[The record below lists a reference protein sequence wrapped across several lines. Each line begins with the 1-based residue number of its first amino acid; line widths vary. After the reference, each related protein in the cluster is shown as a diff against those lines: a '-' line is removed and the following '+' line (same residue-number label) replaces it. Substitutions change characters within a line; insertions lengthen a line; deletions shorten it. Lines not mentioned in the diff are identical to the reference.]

1 VYKHL
6 EQLHR
11 EDPLDFVLELGD
23 TLDDG
28 YAKSYE
34 PDYATYLELVKDL
47 TICDSEDPLAGE
59 VPHYEMMGNHDTAPQ
74 TRFFDRKLW
83 YAGKVAFIAFFA
95 NYGGYPAVNG
105 SVDPSGVSYRSY
117 GVLKDEMIDFVEE
130 SVHKAKAAGAEKIV
144 LCCHYGIA
152 QDLPDPIL
160 PESGLGRLENLCR
173 EHNIR
178 LFLSGHEHTK
188 GSPVRKYGRLYNVD
202 AAMTAEQYGVVE
214 IYPDCT
220 YLTVYNTSDHSVSRV
235 DRMETGG

>member
-1 VYKHL
+1 
-6 EQLHR
+6 
-11 EDPLDFVLELGD
+11 
-23 TLDDG
+23 
-28 YAKSYE
+28 
-34 PDYATYLELVKDL
+34 
-47 TICDSEDPLAGE
+47 
-59 VPHYEMMGNHDTAPQ
+59 
-74 TRFFDRKLW
+74 
-83 YAGKVAFIAFFA
+83 
-95 NYGGYPAVNG
+95 VNG